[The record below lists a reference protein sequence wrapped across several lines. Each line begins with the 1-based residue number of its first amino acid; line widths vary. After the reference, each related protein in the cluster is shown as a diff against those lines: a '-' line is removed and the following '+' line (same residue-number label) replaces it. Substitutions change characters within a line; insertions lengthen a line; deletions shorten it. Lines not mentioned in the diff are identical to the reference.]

1 MAPVRLFDSPGYYVI
16 TDSTIPIP
24 AIYQKL
30 RAQGYD
36 FVTTSSGAKTI
47 KEEQVG
53 GASVYRPL
61 SYKEMDN
68 NFKEVYPVGS
78 VYMNADDPS
87 NPATILG
94 FGTWE
99 RMSSGKAILG
109 TGKASDES
117 TTLHNKIISAKGF
130 LRGSQRYV
138 TLKLQPRPLQSEI
151 DQHTNN
157 PALASNTFE
166 DKRKYNLY
174 PGLKINIQGI
184 KKSDDSNGP
193 TGTYTIVEVDSDLD
207 PYPYKAPGSKSSH
220 LTQAQSAAYD
230 QNIVRFR
237 MTNSDSGWIDGNFN
251 VGGINAT
258 STNAYYTL
266 LDENSLLLGETGGDK
281 DATIGIQQIP
291 PHTHPFDENMRT
303 RDNATGSAGK
313 VDVKKAKAF
322 KWDRTHTWDSNHG
335 DEALVSSYG
344 NPDWNHTRIS
354 DAGSG
359 TTSEHENRQPIVAV
373 HMWKRI
379 G

>member
-24 AIYQKL
+24 TIYQKL

-36 FVTTSSGAKTI
+36 FVTSSDGAKTL

-78 VYMNADDPS
+78 VYMNADNPS
-87 NPATILG
+87 NPSTILG
-94 FGTWE
+94 FGVWE

-109 TGKASDES
+109 TAKSSDES

-138 TLKLQPRPLQSEI
+138 TLKLQPRPLQTEI
-151 DQHTNN
+151 DKHANN
-157 PALASNTFE
+157 PALESNTFE

-184 KKSDDSNGP
+184 KKPDDSNGP

-207 PYPYKAPGSKSSH
+207 PYPYKAPGQNNNH
-220 LTQAQSAAYD
+220 LIEAKAAAHD
-230 QNIVRFR
+230 QNLIRFK
-237 MTNSDSGWIDGNFN
+237 MPDSDSGWIDGNFN

-266 LDENSLLLGETGGDK
+266 LDENSLLLGESGGDK
-281 DATIGIQQIP
+281 DATIGVQQIP
-291 PHTHPFDENMRT
+291 PHTHTFDEDMRT
-303 RDNATGSAGK
+303 RDEATGSAGK
-313 VDVKKAKAF
+313 VDVHSAKTW
-322 KWDRTHTWDSNHG
+322 KWDRQHIWDTSHG

-344 NPDWNHTRIS
+344 SANYTQTVIS
-354 DAGSG
+354 DAGAG